1 MLAIAGGKGGT
12 GKTTTALG
20 LATVLGA
27 ARERPTGRTGG
38 TGAPGSGVLVVDA
51 DVDVPDLHAMAGVP
65 REPTVLDDPDGLA
78 VPERPGVRVAPAP
91 PPTAPSA
98 FRDRL
103 RVLAAPD
110 HHSDH
115 NRPRPGRV
123 LVDAPCG
130 AGPDAALPMAVADA
144 ALLVTRPTVAAVRD
158 TAKTAAMARALDTP
172 IAAVAVV
179 ESTAGQPSAVE
190 GSTTGQPSAVEGSTT
205 GQPSAVEGSTSVR
218 SLSDV
223 FDVDDVVRVPSAD
236 DDPLADAAHGASMRR
251 LVDALSAG
259 QTPF

>member
-20 LATVLGA
+20 LATALGPA
-27 ARERPTGRTGG
+27 PESAGGVAGGRGR
-38 TGAPGSGVLVVDA
+38 GVLVVDA
-51 DVDVPDLHAMAGVP
+51 DVDVPDLHAMAGVA
-65 REPTVLDDPDGLA
+65 REPTVLDDPGGLA
-78 VPERPGVRVAPAP
+78 VPDRSGVRVAPAP
-91 PPTAPSA
+91 PAAATSA

-103 RVLAAPD
+103 RALATPD
-110 HHSDH
+110 GESASDRRHS
-115 NRPRPGRV
+115 RRV

-130 AGPDAALPMAVADA
+130 AGPDAALPLAVADA
-144 ALLVTRPTVAAVRD
+144 VLLVTRPTVAAVRD

-179 ESTAGQPSAVE
+179 ESATGRTTAERPSTADRPPANRP
-190 GSTTGQPSAVEGSTT
+190 STPN
-205 GQPSAVEGSTSVR
+205 R

-223 FDVDDVVRVPSAD
+223 FDVDEVVRIPVVD
-236 DDPLADAAHGASMRR
+236 DDPLADATHAASMRR
-251 LVDALSAG
+251 LCQAVYAG